1 MINSNSIAESDVNTN
16 LKECYMKKLIL
27 IAAAIFFA
35 SYTTVN
41 AATPTAVAT
50 WVAPTAYTDSTALPA
65 SQIAQYTVSYG
76 TTTGGPYTNTVNVLP
91 VNGVVPTTVTITG
104 LTVGTWYFVV
114 TATATNGMVSANSN
128 EASKNIVTTAAPN
141 PPTILTIR

>member
-1 MINSNSIAESDVNTN
+1 MLNSNSIAESDVNTN

-65 SQIAQYTVSYG
+65 SQIAQYTVALLL
-76 TTTGGPYTNTVNVLP
+76 VVL
-91 VNGVVPTTVTITG
+91 
-104 LTVGTWYFVV
+104 
-114 TATATNGMVSANSN
+114 
-128 EASKNIVTTAAPN
+128 
-141 PPTILTIR
+141 ILILLMYYQSMELCPLR